1 MDRGRDLKRRQ
12 ALAWIGG
19 AVAAGLARR
28 ALGAPLDQVI
38 ATGVMSFAVYQDF
51 EPWAWRDK
59 DGRLT
64 GIDVDLADLLAQAI
78 AVKADVQ
85 ELMPGDDLAADLRNA
100 VWRGSVLGRPPAD
113 VLMHVPVDRELALA
127 NDRTMI
133 CAPYCRE
140 SFTMACNR
148 DRIDDCEVAPDQLK
162 GRPLAVEIDTVPDFY
177 LTSAGGGVLR
187 ATVKH
192 YPGGVRGGAAAA
204 GGEADAVVATRAQI
218 EHGMMAAPDRL
229 TQRKGALPGMFSP
242 GWNVGIAVKDN
253 SRDLGDRLDSVMAQL
268 IGNGKVAA
276 IFERYGVVY
285 RPPVEA

>member
-1 MDRGRDLKRRQ
+1 MDRRH
-12 ALAWIGG
+12 ALGLIGG
-19 AVAAGLARR
+19 AVAAGFAPG
-28 ALGAPLDQVI
+28 AFAAPLDTVI
-38 ATGVMSFAVYQDF
+38 KTGVMSFAVYRDF

-59 DGRLT
+59 DGKLV

-78 AVKADVQ
+78 AVRAEVQ
-85 ELMPGDDLAADLRNA
+85 ELIPGDDVGADLRNA

-113 VLMHVPVDRELALA
+113 VLMHVPVDRQLALD
-127 NDRTMI
+127 NDRAVI

-148 DRIDDCEVAPDQLK
+148 DRVDDCEVAPDQFK
-162 GRPLAVEIDTVPDFY
+162 GRPLAAEIDTVPDFY
-177 LTSAGGGVLR
+177 LTSTGGGVLR
-187 ATVKH
+187 PNVKH
-192 YPGGVRGGAAAA
+192 FPSGVAAVAAAA
-204 GGEADAVVATRAQI
+204 GDGADVVVATRAQI
-218 EHGMMAAPDRL
+218 EHGTVAAPDKL

-268 IGNGKVAA
+268 IANGKVAA

-285 RPPVEA
+285 RPPVDA

>member
-1 MDRGRDLKRRQ
+1 MDRGRRR

-19 AVAAGLARR
+19 AAAAGLGGR
-28 ALGAPLDQVI
+28 AFAAPLDAVI
-38 ATGVMSFAVYQDF
+38 KTGVLSFAVYRDF

-59 DGRLT
+59 DGRLV

-85 ELMPGDDLAADLRNA
+85 ELIPADDVGGDLRNA

-127 NDRTMI
+127 NDRAVI

-148 DRIDDCEVAPDQLK
+148 ERVDDCEIPPPQLK
-162 GRPLAVEIDTVPDFY
+162 GRPLAAEIDTVPDFY
-177 LTSAGGGVLR
+177 LSSVGGGVLR
-187 ATVKH
+187 TDVKH
-192 YPGGVRGGAAAA
+192 FPSAAKAVAAAA
-204 GGEADAVVATRAQI
+204 GDGADAVVATRAQI
-218 EHGMMAAPDRL
+218 EHSMVAVPDKL
-229 TQRKGALPGMFSP
+229 TQRKSGLPGMFSP

-253 SRDLGDRLDSVMAQL
+253 SRDLGDRLEAVMTQL
-268 IGNGKVAA
+268 IANGKVAA